1 MLLRG
6 DSKVAMM
13 SLWFV
18 DSSDSLRS
26 GVVVNNKYLLI
37 HITQN
42 VIVSPLRRMPSAEA
56 TKSLRKATFSVS
68 ERCKMKL
75 SSNAFCV
82 LVPWWLAFR
91 FFVTSVTNN

>member
-56 TKSLRKATFSVS
+56 TKSLRKTTLFT
-68 ERCKMKL
+68 KDNTK
-75 SSNAFCV
+75 
-82 LVPWWLAFR
+82 
-91 FFVTSVTNN
+91 